1 MFQSDGHSEGSLN
14 PLSVY
19 LLVSLFFVIATM
31 VEFAVVLML
40 KRIVQFND
48 SQIEF
53 EDNNVKGMQKYI
65 SNPTKLNDKRGTSDG
80 DISKVDLEID
90 AKFSRHTCKFTVTDR
105 IDFAALCIFLT
116 SYASFNCIYMT
127 YYCA

>member
-1 MFQSDGHSEGSLN
+1 
-14 PLSVY
+14 
-19 LLVSLFFVIATM
+19 
-31 VEFAVVLML
+31 
-40 KRIVQFND
+40 
-48 SQIEF
+48 
-53 EDNNVKGMQKYI
+53 MQKCI

-90 AKFSRHTCKFTVTDR
+90 AKFSRHTAKFTVTDM

-127 YYCA
+127 YYCAWQDCQKNYSIFLYSVRYIKLLKSKLSPAKRLKYIQADI

>member
-1 MFQSDGHSEGSLN
+1 
-14 PLSVY
+14 
-19 LLVSLFFVIATM
+19 M

-53 EDNNVKGMQKYI
+53 EDNNIKSMQKYNDA
-65 SNPTKLNDKRGTSDG
+65 SNPTKLNDKRGTSEG

-90 AKFSRHTCKFTVTDR
+90 AKFSRHTAKFTVTDM

>member
-1 MFQSDGHSEGSLN
+1 
-14 PLSVY
+14 
-19 LLVSLFFVIATM
+19 M

-48 SQIEF
+48 SQIEL
-53 EDNNVKGMQKYI
+53 EGNNVKGMQKYI

>member
-1 MFQSDGHSEGSLN
+1 
-14 PLSVY
+14 
-19 LLVSLFFVIATM
+19 M

-48 SQIEF
+48 SQIEI

-80 DISKVDLEID
+80 DISKVDLEND
-90 AKFSRHTCKFTVTDR
+90 AKFSRHTAKFMVTDM